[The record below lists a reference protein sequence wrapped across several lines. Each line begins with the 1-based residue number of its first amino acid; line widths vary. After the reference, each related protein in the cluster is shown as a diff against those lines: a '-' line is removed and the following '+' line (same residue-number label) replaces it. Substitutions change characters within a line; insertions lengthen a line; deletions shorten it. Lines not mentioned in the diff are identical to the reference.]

1 MSDKV
6 SNGSSE
12 DLAGLGNI
20 LRNISSRSSASK
32 TRDKIIAINSRA
44 KKSND
49 TQWENDQS
57 QRPLVTDTGNRE
69 QSKDLSTLPVLFTT
83 PSSQSSVSASVF
95 LPESFKALTSNQK
108 AVFEWLRQQPD
119 VITQYEE
126 LSNNTGVK
134 RETVRKIIGVFK
146 KYGWIK
152 TVRANKAAVQGIH
165 IISTLPEGEEWEG
178 GLVIRTGG
186 TSPLDNRNRKTLSY
200 VEEKKDAETT
210 YDKLRQLTDE
220 DLAEQYPH
228 LSAGGFGV
236 SEIRRLIEHWKKF
249 DLRPVNFYQSL
260 THADWAFEHNLKD
273 AKGNPIGVGY
283 VFNALKRHG
292 AYDRPIGYK
301 SLVEKI
307 AQQSEE
313 EKAFFEQIAAQEK
326 SEEAGRDFQE
336 WLVSIAG
343 QVEEVVKNIISKYPF
358 MEGMN
363 QEKMLRTYWDMKKL
377 EKT

>member
-12 DLAGLGNI
+12 DLAGLGSI

-32 TRDKIIAINSRA
+32 TRDKIVAINSRA
-44 KKSND
+44 KKSNEM
-49 TQWENDQS
+49 QWENDQS
-57 QRPLVTDTGNRE
+57 QKPLVMDTGKKE
-69 QSKDLSTLPVLFTT
+69 QAKDLSTLPVLFTT
-83 PSSQSSVSASVF
+83 PVSQSTVSVSVF

-108 AVFEWLRQQPD
+108 AVFEWLKQQPD

-165 IISTLPEGEEWEG
+165 IISNLPKGEEWEG
-178 GLVIRTGG
+178 GLVIRTGVA
-186 TSPLDNRNRKTLSY
+186 SPLDNRNRKILSY

-210 YDKLRQLTDE
+210 YDKLKQLTDE

-228 LSAGGFGV
+228 LNAGGFGV

-249 DLRPVNFYQSL
+249 DLKPVNFYQSL

-292 AYDRPIGYK
+292 AYDRPVGYK

-313 EKAFFEQIAAQEK
+313 EKAFFEQIASQEK